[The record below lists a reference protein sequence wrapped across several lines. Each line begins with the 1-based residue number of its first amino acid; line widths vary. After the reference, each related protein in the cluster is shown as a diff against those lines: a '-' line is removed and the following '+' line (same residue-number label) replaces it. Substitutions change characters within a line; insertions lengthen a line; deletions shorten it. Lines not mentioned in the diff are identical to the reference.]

1 MPSGACVLRY
11 EGARGVTWSVKF
23 RDADGRQVRERLGRE
38 ADGWNRQRA
47 ERELGKRLDRVERER
62 WRKPTEETLAS
73 LVDEFLG
80 EYLPS
85 RGRRRSTVID
95 YTNTLHN
102 HVLPALGENVTLATI
117 EARPELLDR
126 YIALKRREGLAPKTI
141 ANHLRTLS
149 AMFEYAHRRRRMQVN
164 PVKLLEP
171 LHVPTPETP
180 VLREEEVAALINVY
194 RVAEADAE
202 AAERDWWALA
212 RRLTTFALGTALR
225 RGEILA
231 LRWQDV
237 ELLERR
243 LHVRRAFVRGEMGEP
258 KSRAGRRTIA
268 FGPRTAEVLE
278 EQYAASRYRS
288 PVSLVFGHPAL
299 GTPLDGSKISA
310 YMRRAIVKAGIE
322 RRIRPWHDLRHTA
335 LTHDAAA
342 GNPAVYVQARAGHAQ
357 ATMTERYVHAAQVT
371 FPGAAERAEDRVFA
385 RLEVNADD

>member
-62 WRKPTEETLAS
+62 WRKPTEETLAA
-73 LVDEFLG
+73 LVDEFLD

-85 RGRRRSTVID
+85 RGRRRSTILD
-95 YTNTLHN
+95 YTNTLRG
-102 HVLPALGENVTLATI
+102 HVLPALEDGITLRTI
-117 EARPELLDR
+117 ETRPELLDR
-126 YIALKRREGLAPKTI
+126 YIARKRREKLAPKTI
-141 ANHLRTLS
+141 SNHLRTLS
-149 AMFEYAHRRRRMQVN
+149 AMFEYARRRRRMQTN
-164 PVKLLEP
+164 PVELLEP

-180 VLREEEVAALINVY
+180 VLREEEIAALLNAY
-194 RVAEADAE
+194 RLAEDEAEVAERE
-202 AAERDWWALA
+202 WWALA
-212 RRLTTFALGTALR
+212 RRLTAFALGTALR

-243 LHVRRAFVRGEMGEP
+243 LHVRRSLVRGEMGEP
-258 KSRAGRRTIA
+258 KSKAGRRTIG
-268 FGPRTAEVLE
+268 FGPRTSEVLD

-288 PVSLVFGHPAL
+288 PESLVFCHPAL
-299 GTPLDGSKISA
+299 GTPLDASKVSG
-310 YMRRAIVKAGIE
+310 YMRKAITKAGIE
-322 RRIRPWHDLRHTA
+322 RPLRPWHDLRHTA

-357 ATMTERYVHAAQVT
+357 ATMTERYVHAAQVA
-371 FPGAAERAEDRVFA
+371 FPGAAERAEARVFA
-385 RLEVNADD
+385 GLDARDDE